1 MCLGAIYWARLERI
15 YYANARQDAT
25 RIGFD
30 DAFLYQE
37 ISLPM
42 AQRVIPAT
50 RLLAEEACAV
60 FDAWQ
65 AKADKVRY

>member
-1 MCLGAIYWARLERI
+1 MCLGAIYWARLEHI
-15 YYANARQDAT
+15 YYANTRQDAA

-30 DAFLYQE
+30 DAFLYHE
-37 ISLPM
+37 IPLPM

-50 RLLAEEACAV
+50 RLLAEEARAV

-65 AKADKVRY
+65 AKADKIRY